1 MANEPDLSAAQ
12 MIATLP
18 VLSDGFSPFDRQVHT
33 QLAFGKI
40 PARRRYELFFERYR
54 SAAEIIST
62 QLGRRAGS
70 RDLRVLD
77 VGCGE
82 GFFKFFLNDLKAK
95 WHGIEIWEDRA
106 RYCEELGYK
115 VHRID
120 MEQDDLPWP
129 DAHFDVVLA
138 SHVIEHIHDVPR
150 ALGQMRRVLKPGGL
164 LLVATP
170 TKPPLV
176 APLMNWLY
184 KLRQKNVG
192 DTQNALSARSL
203 RRTVLELLDWPT
215 SSVIDIRGFRVFSA
229 RKRLPLEDWKW
240 FYNVSQFIGKHCL
253 WAVPEVNLILRK
265 PDRAES
271 AAARPRLAKA
281 A

>member
-1 MANEPDLSAAQ
+1 
-12 MIATLP
+12 MIASLP
-18 VLSDGFSPFDRQVHT
+18 VLAGGFTPFNPKIHT
-33 QLAFGKI
+33 RLAFGKI
-40 PARRRYELFFERYR
+40 PARHRYELFYERYR
-54 SAAEIIST
+54 SAAEIISSK
-62 QLGRRAGS
+62 LAS
-70 RDLRVLD
+70 RPTATAPLRVLD

-82 GFFKFFLNDLKAK
+82 GFFKFFLNDLPAE

-106 RYCEELGYK
+106 KYCERLGYK

-129 DAHFDVVLA
+129 SNHFDVILA

-150 ALGQMRRVLKPGGL
+150 ALGQIKRVLKPDGL

-184 KLRQKNVG
+184 KLRHKDVG
-192 DTQNALSARSL
+192 ETQNAFSAKSL
-203 RRTVLELLDWPT
+203 QHTVLSLMGWPA
-215 SSVIDIRGFRVFSA
+215 SSVIDLRGFRVFSA
-229 RKRLPLEDWKW
+229 RKRLPLEDWRW
-240 FYNVSQFIGKHCL
+240 FYKISQFIGKHCL

-265 PDRAES
+265 PSDH
-271 AAARPRLAKA
+271 AAVAPTERWSKTTPSHTHAKA